1 MNIKQSIKKILA
13 CATASAMTLCLT
25 MPTAFADDT
34 KNNAKEAYISKTYNT
49 EVGKAETF
57 SFTAKQVN
65 GEGLVSE
72 KADLTMPNISFTDE
86 ETRTTPTKRAKI
98 IFPAFS
104 QEGKYEYTV
113 TESQTADPAVTDNEH
128 EKMIMSQAEYKMD
141 VYVSNKNGTCEITKI
156 IVNKT
161 KDDKGVTDSKTGK
174 VDIGNSD
181 KNGFIFTNTY
191 VQEGGT
197 GTDPKSPDPTYEDDG
212 SFDVSK
218 TIVLSEEGATI
229 DPDKEFTFTASFVF
243 PSGTD
248 KGTLGGIKQ
257 TIGTTAKDVVLQDNN
272 TYTFT
277 LKHGQNIKFT
287 KIPVGTKVTVA
298 ELATPNYKGSATV
311 KMNAIE
317 ETTSTSATKYN
328 EKLTISDKTIGQ
340 KDNKIS
346 VTNTYNSVPTTGI
359 IMNTLPYV
367 MMIALGGAALVGYI
381 YLKRRKYSN

>member
-34 KNNAKEAYISKTYNT
+34 KNNATEAYISKTYNT

-57 SFTAKQVN
+57 SFTATPVT
-65 GEGLVSE
+65 GEGLVSKE
-72 KADLTMPNISFTDE
+72 ADLTMPNISFTDN
-86 ETRTTPTKRAKI
+86 ETGTKTKRAKI
-98 IFPAFS
+98 TFPTFS

-113 TESQTADPAVTDNEH
+113 TESSTLSDPVDESKEH

-141 VYVSNKNGTCEITKI
+141 VYVFNNNGACEITKI

-161 KDDKGVTDSKTGK
+161 KDDKGNAATGK
-174 VDIGNSD
+174 VDIGDSGT
-181 KNGFIFTNTY
+181 NGFSFTNTY

-197 GTDPKSPDPTYEDDG
+197 GENPKIPDSTYENDG

-218 TIVLSEEGATI
+218 TIVASEEGATI
-229 DPDKEFTFTASFVF
+229 DPNKEFTFTASFVF
-243 PSGTD
+243 PTGTD
-248 KGTLGGIKQ
+248 KDTLGGIKQ
-257 TIGTTAKDVVLQDNN
+257 TIDTTTKDVEFAENN
-272 TYTFT
+272 TYTFK
-277 LKHGQNIKFT
+277 LKHEQNIKFI
-287 KIPVGTKVTVA
+287 KIPVGTKVTVT
-298 ELATPNYKGSATV
+298 ESATPNYKGSATV
-311 KMNAIE
+311 KMNNIGE
-317 ETTSTSATKYN
+317 STSTSATKYN
-328 EKLTISDKTIGQ
+328 ENLTISDKTIGQ

-367 MMIALGGAALVGYI
+367 MMIVLGGVALVGYI
-381 YLKRRKYSN
+381 YLKNKKYSD

>member
-13 CATASAMTLCLT
+13 CATASAMALCLT

-34 KNNAKEAYISKTYNT
+34 TTNAKEAYISKTYNT
-49 EVGKAETF
+49 VVGKAETF
-57 SFTAKQVN
+57 SFTAKQEN
-65 GEGLVSE
+65 GEGLVSKE
-72 KADLTMPNISFTDE
+72 ADLTMPSISFTADE
-86 ETRTTPTKRAKI
+86 TGTKTKRDKI
-98 IFPAFS
+98 TFPTFS

-113 TESQTADPAVTDNEH
+113 TESQTADPAVANNEH

-141 VYVSNKNGTCEITKI
+141 VYVSNNGGTYEITKI

-161 KDDKGVTDSKTGK
+161 KDDKGNGATGK
-174 VDIGNSD
+174 VDIGDNST
-181 KNGFIFTNTY
+181 NGFSFTNTY

-197 GTDPKSPDPTYEDDG
+197 GENPKNPDSTYESDG

-218 TIVLSEEGATI
+218 TIVASEEGAASDT
-229 DPDKEFTFTASFVF
+229 DKEFTFTASFDF
-243 PSGTD
+243 PAGTD
-248 KGTLGGIKQ
+248 KDTLDGIKQ
-257 TIGTTAKDVVLQDNN
+257 KIDTTKNVELAENN

-287 KIPVGTKVTVA
+287 KIPVGTKVTVI

-311 KMNAIE
+311 KMNNIVE
-317 ETTSTSATKYN
+317 STSTSATKYN
-328 EKLTISDKTIGQ
+328 EDLTISDKTIGQ

-367 MMIALGGAALVGYI
+367 MMIVLGGVALVGYI
-381 YLKRRKYSN
+381 YLKNKKYSD

>member
-1 MNIKQSIKKILA
+1 MNIKQSIKKILT

-34 KNNAKEAYISKTYNT
+34 TNNAKEAYISKTYNT
-49 EVGKAETF
+49 EVGKEETF

-65 GEGLVSE
+65 GEGLVSD
-72 KADLTMPNISFTDE
+72 ALNPTMPSISFTAS
-86 ETRTTPTKRAKI
+86 ETGTTTKRAKI
-98 IFPAFS
+98 TFPTFS

-113 TESQTADPAVTDNEH
+113 TESSTLSDPVDESNAH

-141 VYVSNKNGTCEITKI
+141 VYVFNNNGTYEITKI

-161 KDDKGVTDSKTGK
+161 KDDKGNDATGK
-174 VDIGNSD
+174 VDIGDSGT
-181 KNGFIFTNTY
+181 NGFNFTNTY

-197 GTDPKSPDPTYEDDG
+197 GKNPKTPDPTYENDG

-218 TIVLSEEGATI
+218 TIVASEEGATI
-229 DPDKEFTFTASFVF
+229 DPSKEFTFTASFVF
-243 PSGTD
+243 PTGTD
-248 KGTLGGIKQ
+248 KDTLGGIKQ
-257 TIGTTAKDVVLQDNN
+257 TIDTTTKDVEFAENN

-287 KIPVGTKVTVA
+287 KIPVGTRVTVT

-311 KMNAIE
+311 KMNDIE
-317 ETTSTSATKYN
+317 ESTSTSATKYN
-328 EKLTISDKTIGQ
+328 DNLTILDKTIGQ

-346 VTNTYNSVPTTGI
+346 VTNTYNNVPTTGI

-367 MMIALGGAALVGYI
+367 MMIVLGGVALVGYI
-381 YLKRRKYSN
+381 YLKNKKYSD

>member
-13 CATASAMTLCLT
+13 CATASAMALCLT
-25 MPTAFADDT
+25 MPTAFADDVT
-34 KNNAKEAYISKTYNT
+34 TNNAKEAYISKTYNT

-57 SFTAKQVN
+57 SFTATQVTE
-65 GEGLVSE
+65 EGLVS
-72 KADLTMPNISFTDE
+72 DPLNPIMPSISFTADK
-86 ETRTTPTKRAKI
+86 TGTTTKRDKI
-98 IFPAFS
+98 TFPAFS

-113 TESQTADPAVTDNEH
+113 TESQTANPAVIDNEH

-141 VYVSNKNGTCEITKI
+141 VYVSNNNGTYEITKI

-161 KDDKGVTDSKTGK
+161 KDDKGKTATGK
-174 VDIGNSD
+174 VDIGD
-181 KNGFIFTNTY
+181 TDENGFNFTNTY

-197 GTDPKSPDPTYEDDG
+197 GENPKTPDTTYENDG

-218 TIVLSEEGATI
+218 TIVASEKGATI
-229 DPDKEFTFTASFVF
+229 GTDKEFTFTASFVF
-243 PSGTD
+243 PTGTD
-248 KGTLGGIKQ
+248 KDTLGGIKQ
-257 TIGTTAKDVVLQDNN
+257 TIDTIEKDVVLDENN
-272 TYTFT
+272 TCTFT

-287 KIPVGTKVTVA
+287 KIPVGTKVTVT

-367 MMIALGGAALVGYI
+367 MMIVLGGVALVGYI
-381 YLKRRKYSN
+381 YLKNKKYSD

>member
-13 CATASAMTLCLT
+13 CATASAMALCLT
-25 MPTAFADDT
+25 MPTAFAEDDT
-34 KNNAKEAYISKTYNT
+34 KNNAKDAYISKIYNT

-57 SFTAKQVN
+57 SFTATQKT
-65 GEGLVSE
+65 GEGLVS
-72 KADLTMPNISFTDE
+72 DPLSLTMPSISFTAS
-86 ETRTTPTKRAKI
+86 ETGTTTKRAKI
-98 IFPAFS
+98 TFPDFN

-113 TESQTADPAVTDNEH
+113 TESSALSDPVDESNAH

-141 VYVSNKNGTCEITKI
+141 VYVSKNSGTYEITKI

-161 KDDKGVTDSKTGK
+161 KDDKGNGATGK
-174 VDIGNSD
+174 VDIGDNST
-181 KNGFIFTNTY
+181 NGFSFTNTY

-197 GTDPKSPDPTYEDDG
+197 GENPKNPDSTYESDG

-218 TIVLSEEGATI
+218 TIVASEEGAASDT
-229 DPDKEFTFTASFVF
+229 DKEFTFTASFDF
-243 PSGTD
+243 PAGTD
-248 KGTLGGIKQ
+248 KDTLGGIKQ
-257 TIGTTAKDVVLQDNN
+257 KIDTTKNVELAENN

-287 KIPVGTKVTVA
+287 KIPVGTKVTVT

-311 KMNAIE
+311 KMNNIVE
-317 ETTSTSATKYN
+317 STSTSATKYN
-328 EKLTISDKTIGQ
+328 EDLTISDKTIGQ

-367 MMIALGGAALVGYI
+367 MMIVLGGVALLGYI
-381 YLKRRKYSN
+381 YLKNKKYSD

>member
-13 CATASAMTLCLT
+13 CATASAMALCLT

-57 SFTAKQVN
+57 SFTAIQVT
-65 GEGLVSE
+65 GEGLVS
-72 KADLTMPNISFTDE
+72 DPLNPTMPSISFTADE
-86 ETRTTPTKRAKI
+86 TGTKTRRDKITFPT
-98 IFPAFS
+98 FS

-113 TESQTADPAVTDNEH
+113 TESQTANPAVTNNEH

-141 VYVSNKNGTCEITKI
+141 VYVSNNNGTYEITKI

-161 KDDKGVTDSKTGK
+161 KDDKGNDATGK
-174 VDIGNSD
+174 VDIGDSGT
-181 KNGFIFTNTY
+181 NGFSFTNTY

-197 GTDPKSPDPTYEDDG
+197 GENPKTPDLTYENDG

-218 TIVLSEEGATI
+218 TIVASEEGATI
-229 DPDKEFTFTASFVF
+229 DTNKEFTFTASFVF
-243 PSGTD
+243 QTGTD
-248 KGTLGGIKQ
+248 KDTLGGIKQ
-257 TIGTTAKDVVLQDNN
+257 TIDTSTKDVELAENN

-287 KIPVGTKVTVA
+287 KIPVGTKVTVT

-311 KMNAIE
+311 EMNDIE
-317 ETTSTSATKYN
+317 ESTSTSATKYN
-328 EKLTISDKTIGQ
+328 ENLTISDKTIGQ

-367 MMIALGGAALVGYI
+367 MMIVLGGVALVGYI
-381 YLKRRKYSN
+381 YLKNKKYSD